1 MLIDEAVD
9 SYSAAIDQFQEQFIT
24 EVEAQDEDD
33 NNELLLFL
41 LLANYGNIIYNE
53 IDTPESLGL
62 VAAVD
67 TYMDYS
73 DNLLDGLPFF
83 GSPSEVQLQ
92 ALRRINRNAINGVTV
107 NVAESIRSSVAQGVL
122 SNLDGDAIRDLVR
135 NNLKITVPR
144 IDNMVGTM
152 LSNYGRSVVLTMTDG
167 LPPSTEYRY
176 IGPRDKK
183 NRPVCRTFL
192 DQQPLTANQI
202 RSIKSDAL
210 QSAGGSNCRH
220 FFLPTDVSV

>member
-9 SYSAAIDQFQEQFIT
+9 SYSATIDQFQDQLIT
-24 EVEAQDEDD
+24 SVENEEDD
-33 NNELLLFL
+33 NEHLLLFL
-41 LLANYGNIIYNE
+41 LLANYGAIIYGE
-53 IDTPESLGL
+53 IDTPESMGL
-62 VAAVD
+62 VAGIN
-67 TYMDYS
+67 TYMGFS
-73 DNLLDGLPFF
+73 DNILDGLPLF
-83 GSPSEVQLQ
+83 GSPSETQLQ
-92 ALRRINRNAINGVTV
+92 ALRRIHRNAINGVTV
-107 NVAESIRSSVAQGVL
+107 NVAESIRSSVAQGIV

-210 QSAGGSNCRH
+210 QSAGGANCRH
-220 FFLPTDVSV
+220 FWIPTDVSV

>member
-122 SNLDGDAIRDLVR
+122 SNLDGAAIRDLVR

-210 QSAGGSNCRH
+210 QSAGGANCRH
-220 FFLPTDVSV
+220 FWIPTDVSV